1 MFYSLIISYVQNLH
15 FSLLFEAKLNWFSGC
30 HLKPCHGSSTFILIF
45 VMQVILKDEPDID
58 PNDQSSI
65 LEHLD
70 KVVCGFSLSD
80 DFCVALSFWLFS
92 NFSWERPTLVSFDQS
107 LPLWFLI
114 VVILIVICS
123 YSVVTKFGYSA

>member
-1 MFYSLIISYVQNLH
+1 MYSLVISYIHNLH
-15 FSLLFEAKLNWFSGC
+15 FSLFEAKLNWFSGF
-30 HLKPCHGSSTFILIF
+30 HLKPCHGSSIIILIF

-80 DFCVALSFWLFS
+80 DFCFALSFWLLS
-92 NFSWERPTLVSFDQS
+92 NFLWERPTLVSIF
-107 LPLWFLI
+107 
-114 VVILIVICS
+114 
-123 YSVVTKFGYSA
+123 